1 MSYDCVFNIIYH
13 FSINYIL
20 IVNYNLYNML
30 KKKGVNIIN
39 TNSTKTY
46 KTTSTSI
53 GVFQITEKISKSYKD
68 K

>member
-39 TNSTKTY
+39 TNSTKT
-46 KTTSTSI
+46 
-53 GVFQITEKISKSYKD
+53 
-68 K
+68 